1 MQNERVNLPAR
12 ETTWA
17 ERWTVSVLW
26 LQSSLSMS
34 RYVAMPYLPCVW
46 NFLYTMGTYWKM
58 IAINLISVVC
68 HVCYPIICW
77 PNIFDKIRV
86 KGLIDKIAIDAAPH
100 RLLQWPV
107 WFVQV
112 CYVTLQHQV
121 GQPVHQPNLQPRP
134 NLKECGQT
142 GLMIWTHMKRD
153 RKATLNSERIWIPW
167 VMVNTEHFPWMAYLL
182 YIIHW
187 NLKPEH

>member
-1 MQNERVNLPAR
+1 MQNERVNMPAC
-12 ETTWA
+12 EATWA

-34 RYVAMPYLPCVW
+34 RYVAMPYLPSVW
-46 NFLYTMGTYWKM
+46 NFCTKWEHIEKM
-58 IAINLISVVC
+58 IAIDLISVVC
-68 HVCYPIICW
+68 HVCLPIFVDLTSLIRFEW
-77 PNIFDKIRV
+77 KTDKNV
-86 KGLIDKIAIDAAPH
+86 IDAAPH

-134 NLKECGQT
+134 NLKECGQA
-142 GLMIWTHMKRD
+142 GLIIWTHMKRD

-167 VMVNTEHFPWMAYLL
+167 VVFDTEHFPWMTYLL
-182 YIIHW
+182 YIAHW
-187 NLKPEH
+187 N